1 MALKNPALPFPLKLT
16 GSAQFETK
24 FITPVKGHQM
34 HLHVSHN
41 VKTLLSALHR
51 NAITL
56 MMPFRKPSNQ
66 NALHLLLQH
75 AADL

>member
-1 MALKNPALPFPLKLT
+1 MALKNPALSFHLKLT

-41 VKTLLSALHR
+41 VKILLSALHR